1 MLLLDICR
9 TFFVF
14 YGSYDLFQ
22 QCFHGLH
29 TINVCDCVRVV
40 QENNIL
46 NILFSDKL
54 VKAAFEFRIFGKIPV
69 IHNINMLIMIHQEWN
84 KGVAVG
90 FLHNSTGRAII
101 KGWGCQYRQMVHR
114 RQQRHCIL
122 MQSHIRIHR

>member
-1 MLLLDICR
+1 MEGYEKKVLQMLLLDICR

-14 YGSYDLFQ
+14 YGSYALFQ

-69 IHNINMLIMIHQEWN
+69 IH
-84 KGVAVG
+84 K
-90 FLHNSTGRAII
+90 
-101 KGWGCQYRQMVHR
+101 
-114 RQQRHCIL
+114 
-122 MQSHIRIHR
+122 

>member
-1 MLLLDICR
+1 MEGYGKKGSANVVIRHLQNL
-9 TFFVF
+9 FVF

-46 NILFSDKL
+46 NILFCDKL

-101 KGWGCQYRQMVHR
+101 KGWVVNIGKWFIAGNKGTVF
-114 RQQRHCIL
+114 
-122 MQSHIRIHR
+122 